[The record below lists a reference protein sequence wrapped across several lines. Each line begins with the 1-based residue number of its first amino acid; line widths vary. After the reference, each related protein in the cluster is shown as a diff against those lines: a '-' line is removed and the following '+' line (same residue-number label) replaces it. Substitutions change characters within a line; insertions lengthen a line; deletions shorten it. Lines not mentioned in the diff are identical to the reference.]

1 MSSIWNDLLFLH
13 GHIADAKLARRLA
26 AAPEAEQKPREV
38 RSRKEKAARTRH
50 VDTARIAAC
59 GGGACTP
66 T

>member
-13 GHIADAKLARRLA
+13 GHIADANLARRLA
-26 AAPEAEQKPREV
+26 AARESEHKPRKTV
-38 RSRKEKAARTRH
+38 ARKEKAPRKRPAEL
-50 VDTARIAAC
+50 ARIAPC